1 MAYVTKV
8 NSGNIFKNED
18 PEKGAPYSGEAN
30 VNGVLYFVDA
40 YVNEGNKGK
49 YFSFKF
55 KKKNKQDGEQPL
67 KEVWEEED
75 VPV

>member
-1 MAYVTKV
+1 MAYITKV

-18 PEKGAPYSGEAN
+18 VEKGAPYSGEAN
-30 VNGVLYFVDA
+30 INGVLYFVDA

-55 KKKNKQDGEQPL
+55 KRKNKQEGAEQPP
-67 KEVWEEED
+67 KEEWEED
-75 VPV
+75 VPL